1 MILEN
6 ELIRLYFEYDFYD
19 GGVKEVKVIYKI
31 VRETEKCYVIKIGG
45 KDVFILKDPNGK
57 RFAYLKEE
65 DAKKNLCLRTKRR
78 FDLLAGQLE
87 FVRKC
92 VNYIE
97 KQ

>member
-1 MILEN
+1 MRDN
-6 ELIRLYFEYDFYD
+6 ELIRLHFEYNFHDYS
-19 GGVKEVKVIYKI
+19 VKEVKVIYKI
-31 VRETEKCYVIKIGG
+31 VRETEKCYVIKIGR
-45 KDVFILKDPNGK
+45 KDVFVLKYPNGK

-65 DAKKNLCLRTKRR
+65 DAKKNLYLRTKRR
-78 FDLLAGQLE
+78 FDLLASQLE